1 MTSAAIITHTWT
13 YQCKRGHSPL
23 FHPGLCCYRLF
34 HVYCEHVRV
43 ENYHL
48 ENEEWR
54 SSVLAPKLES
64 FQPEMVTEWNLL
76 LKNQARWESERSYC
90 ETGPEKSL
98 AVASNGLIFL
108 QCALLNSYGK
118 YCCCAFCRVLPWHV
132 NCILNFTIFHV
143 ETNLFPTS
151 WGNNII
157 FKLIFQ
163 LWTLKKKK
171 SGANILQNW
180 TKGHFRVRSN

>member
-1 MTSAAIITHTWT
+1 MLLQIVSRLLWT
-13 YQCKRGHSPL
+13 CQSRKLPLGKRGMKVCNP
-23 FHPGLCCYRLF
+23 
-34 HVYCEHVRV
+34 
-43 ENYHL
+43 
-48 ENEEWR
+48 
-54 SSVLAPKLES
+54 VLAPKLES
-64 FQPEMVTEWNLL
+64 FQPEIVTEWNLL

-163 LWTLKKKK
+163 LWTLKKKVW
-171 SGANILQNW
+171 SQ
-180 TKGHFRVRSN
+180 HFTELNQRPFQSQKQLATC